1 MLTNWLSEKLNI
13 PKVSLIIVWYVCLS
27 LIISFISYYVLIVSI
42 GSVMNKVVSLS
53 PLYSEK
59 MQGVADEFQ
68 DYLIENKVSIL
79 DKKSVF
85 EWNEEQSRYWI
96 YIFDNESVYF
106 NSQDYWSDINEYEV
120 LDNAQTYSIHFADQS
135 ASLIIHPFVNYQ
147 LLYGVKSLCFV
158 ASSFIFL
165 LMFLVFL
172 HRKIAYILC
181 ISECVERMK
190 HGDLSH
196 QIPKIGDHEIASL
209 AMNLNEMASLLD
221 EQIQTEKLLKQ
232 EQTEMIA
239 SLSHDLRTPLTAVI
253 SYLEF
258 IEQKQYESEDKR
270 EEYIHIVHQKA
281 IQIKQL
287 IDHLFEQV
295 TEPEKSKVIS
305 KGIFDGDLLIE
316 NTLNEMRHSLEYEGF
331 MIEMDVKLGHPFEI
345 LMELHDF
352 YRLIDNCQS
361 NLLKY
366 ADDSKVIQ
374 FKVKQSE
381 NQLSLSFSNGIRQE
395 AKSQVESHG
404 IGLKNCEQILLDYDG
419 NLQKN
424 QDDDRFELVFILP
437 ILQNS

>member
-1 MLTNWLSEKLNI
+1 MLISWLSEKLNI
-13 PKVSLIIVWYVCLS
+13 PKVSVIIVWYVCLS
-27 LIISFISYYVLIVSI
+27 LMIAFISYHVLIVSI

-53 PLYSEK
+53 PLYAEQ
-59 MQGVADEFQ
+59 MQEVVDEFQ
-68 DYLIENKVSIL
+68 NYLIENKVSIQ
-79 DKKSVF
+79 DKKSFF
-85 EWNEEQSRYWI
+85 EWNEERSEYWI

-106 NSQDYWSDINEYEV
+106 NSQDVWYDISDYEV
-120 LDNAQTYSIHFADQS
+120 MGNSQTYPIHFADQL

-147 LLYGVKSLCFV
+147 LLYGVKSLCFL

-181 ISECVERMK
+181 ISDCVERMK
-190 HGDLSH
+190 HGDLS
-196 QIPKIGDHEIASL
+196 QRIPNIGDNEISSL

-221 EQIQTEKLLKQ
+221 EQLQTEKILKQ
-232 EQTEMIA
+232 DQTEMIA

-270 EEYIHIVHQKA
+270 EEYIHIIHQKA

-295 TEPEKSKVIS
+295 TEVEKYKVIS
-305 KGIFDGDLLIE
+305 KGISNGDLLIE
-316 NTLNEMRHSLEYEGF
+316 NTLNEMGQSLEYEGF
-331 MIEMDVKLGHPFEI
+331 MIEMDVKLEHPFEI

-366 ADDSKVIQ
+366 ADESKVIR

-381 NQLSLSFSNGIRQE
+381 NQLSLSFSNGVRQE
-395 AKSQVESHG
+395 VRSRIESHG
-404 IGLKNCEQILLDYDG
+404 IGLKNCEQILLAYDG
-419 NLQKN
+419 NLEKN